1 MSFNNVSIM
10 PSHLYWKLLNRS
22 LKDLYPRRPRRYWAL
37 GLLLVLV
44 AVTELGLRVGFGLG
58 NPVLLQADPY
68 TGYRFQPNQRVVRF
82 GKRIS
87 YNQFSQRSQPITLPK
102 PPSVL
107 RLLMVGDSVLNG
119 GNPTDQSETITEL
132 FQTLVQSTGQ
142 PAEVLNASA
151 GSWGIGNQL
160 GYLQQFGIFDSDA
173 VVLQIGAHD
182 LYQPTSTSEK
192 LGRDPNFPDRRP
204 LLAIQEL
211 WVRYLLPRLH
221 QQFAGSMPITA
232 ISPSFDPTITA
243 LRNRQHLSA
252 AINLVQAHRRPVFIL
267 FIPGYPQVVSPVAP
281 TPYKA
286 EFLQVVQSLN
296 APIIDMQLRWQ
307 ALPPATIASY
317 FRDEVHLTVAGH
329 RVIAT
334 ALYEGICQHPSQS
347 ICRQSQDLSIFQ

>member
-1 MSFNNVSIM
+1 MGYVSYTTLSIM
-10 PSHLYWKLLNRS
+10 PLHLYRKLFNRS
-22 LKDLYPRRPRRYWAL
+22 FRKPDHWRSRRSWML
-37 GLLLVLV
+37 GLLLVLL
-44 AVTELGLRVGFGLG
+44 AVVELGLRVGFGLG
-58 NPVLLQADPY
+58 NPVLLQADAY

-82 GKRIS
+82 GKHIS
-87 YNQFSQRSQPITLPK
+87 YNQFSQRSQPIALSK

-119 GNPTDQSETITEL
+119 GNPTDQAETITEL
-132 FQTLVQSTGQ
+132 FQTLLQSTGQ

-160 GYLQQFGIFDSDA
+160 GYLRQFGIFDSDA
-173 VVLQIGAHD
+173 VVLQIGSHD

-192 LGRDPNFPDRRP
+192 LGHDPNFPDRRP
-204 LLAIQEL
+204 WLATQEL

-221 QQFAGSMPITA
+221 QQFGGSMPITV
-232 ISPSFDPTITA
+232 IPPSFDPAITA
-243 LRNRQHLSA
+243 LRNRQYLIA
-252 AINLVQAHRRPVFIL
+252 AVNLVQAHRRPVFIL

-286 EFLQVVQSLN
+286 EFLQVAQSLKV
-296 APIIDMQLRWQ
+296 PIIDMQLRWQ
-307 ALPPATIASY
+307 ALPPTTIASY

-334 ALYEGICQHPSQS
+334 ALYEDICQQPSQS
-347 ICRQSQDLSIFQ
+347 ICRQS